1 MSDEQRTCL
10 PVAVWYLYS
19 ETEEPLGQ
27 TYRGGEDAVPA
38 PGDPIEHAEKRFE
51 VVSYTE
57 LRASCATRRFSVVV
71 RAADSGR

>member
-1 MSDEQRTCL
+1 
-10 PVAVWYLYS
+10 VAVWYLYS

-51 VVSYTE
+51 VVSHTE
-57 LRASCATRRFSVVV
+57 PRGSCAMRRFGVVLRAAYSER
-71 RAADSGR
+71 